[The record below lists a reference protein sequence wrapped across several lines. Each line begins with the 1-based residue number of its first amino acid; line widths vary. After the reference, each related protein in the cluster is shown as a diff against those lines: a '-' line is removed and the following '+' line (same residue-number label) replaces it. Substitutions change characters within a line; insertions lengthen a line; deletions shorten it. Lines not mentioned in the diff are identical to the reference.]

1 MDEIKIKAL
10 IDAADSAK
18 TIQEL
23 KKALRDLK
31 SAAVEVGEGS
41 ESFNRITQAAGQVS
55 DQIGDL
61 NAQVKNLGDDLFK
74 LRGVAQIGQ
83 GIAAGFAVAQ
93 GAIAM
98 FGAENGALEQSLL
111 KVNAAMSMLNGVMAI
126 GELLQKESAAVLLT
140 QNIVRGATVGLVGK
154 ETVAKAQLA
163 VANGTATLTQRALN
177 AAMTANPAGI
187 LIAAI
192 TALVGVYY
200 LFSSSTDELKAKND
214 ALNSSLEYS
223 RKLLDAQE
231 DAVIKEID
239 NRKKLAESRGADA
252 KEISKLE
259 LEKLNEQ
266 EKYAKKRKTA
276 LENELKAERKQRT
289 DLIFQGEDDLA
300 KETNTK
306 IEKKQEEL
314 DKIDNMLQKT
324 VGYEN
329 QYALEREVIQNK
341 LTQSEKKENDKR
353 LKDNKKTT
361 DSKLDNAKKFAV
373 DMNKVNAVIYD
384 NEIKM
389 QEALLST
396 WGDTYD
402 KKVLEQ
408 LSAEAKANKEVSDAQ
423 KELLNSLQED
433 YLKSEDF
440 LKLKIEVTGIED
452 TRFQSAWNNFLKSNN
467 IEAQKAQIA
476 LNLIQKS
483 GEEARTAISAQY
495 AETRKELAEQ
505 ERKRI
510 RELFEE
516 STKIVL
522 AQDEYKRFYEFLNI
536 QIDKFSTNIKE
547 QGKAL
552 DGFDAK
558 NKQSAQERIDAIK
571 AEIAAEELKIQ
582 KNKEVDEKNNE
593 INRTLMEQGSITRDN
608 YEDTL
613 KLNEKA
619 IDDIKAVIA
628 TKNEQ
633 ITAINGETDAQLQY
647 NKAFKQWSDNLGQ
660 TEGEQ
665 KSLNDKIGEFVNT
678 VKIGQLVF
686 NELLNAAQEGGELTG
701 AQWKKG
707 FDKIASN
714 VTAFAQSLGDVES
727 NINDFGKAVDFALS
741 GIKPVS
747 IPVKLDKTK
756 VEKNSFIEGLISEI
770 KEDGQIIETEL
781 DDFGR
786 KLVVTLENRAGEIYQ
801 TITTAQERTAAL
813 TLEGATTVLAL
824 NRGINEDQVAD
835 SLKANVLLAAIYKD
849 KNDLILSQE
858 TEITNAV
865 RKSAEAKVA
874 AINAQILAD
883 TNQTDSTKKL
893 TADQIAELEKLKT
906 KFEGYKDLSFK
917 IQPLD
922 AKDFGLDAL
931 ATDFEAQLVG
941 LNDKLKKRRD
951 DVVKL
956 EQQTYEESLFQLF
969 KKLDAGQITQEEYD
983 KKQTEMKINHEQ
995 NLLVIEVSY
1004 GEKGQEA
1011 LVDSAKKRRD
1021 YIKTEQEKEKEER
1034 FKSIEMMVDLE
1045 KQAMDV
1051 YLQWLAQQYAEEDR
1065 LSQQRFDARIALID
1079 EEEKAY
1085 DDALANR
1092 TAAEQ
1097 QAIDIKEEFDLRRDQ
1112 AENERRREQNDLAE
1126 KQFQAQKYNSLA
1138 QIAIEYAVAIAKAW
1152 GTAGPFGIPMAA
1164 FLATQGGLAAAA
1176 VAMQEFVPSYATG
1189 GLVMGPGGPKDDK
1202 VKANL
1207 SNGESVINAKSTKM
1221 YAPLLSAINQAGGG
1235 VAIPNLKSGGI
1246 IMPPGANIQSVSVVN
1261 SSAVVSLDQS
1271 SIQAIGNAMS
1281 SQQITVQENT
1291 ISNAQE
1297 KQAKVERRTKF

>member
-98 FGAENGALEQSLL
+98 FGSENEALEQSLL
-111 KVNAAMSMLNGVMAI
+111 KVNAAMSMLNGIMAI
-126 GELLQKESAAVLLT
+126 GEILQKESAAVLLT

-200 LFSSSTDELKAKND
+200 LFSSSTDELKEKND

-223 RKLLDAQE
+223 RELLDAQE
-231 DAVIKEID
+231 AAVVKEID

-259 LEKLNEQ
+259 IEKLNEQ

-276 LENELKAERKQRT
+276 LERELKAERKQRT
-289 DLIFQGEDDLA
+289 DYIFQGEDDLA
-300 KETNTK
+300 KETNTR

-329 QYALEREVIQNK
+329 QYALERQVIQNK

-408 LSAEAKANKEVSDAQ
+408 LSAEAKASKEVSDAQ

-452 TRFQSAWNNFLKSNN
+452 TKFQTAWNNFLKSNN
-467 IEAQKAQIA
+467 AEAQKAQIS

-510 RELFEE
+510 KELFEE

-536 QIDKFSTNIKE
+536 QIDKFSVGIKE

-628 TKNEQ
+628 KKNEQ
-633 ITAINGETDAQLQY
+633 IAAINEETDAQLSY
-647 NKAFKQWSDNLGQ
+647 NKTFKEWSDNLGKTDGQ
-660 TEGEQ
+660 Q
-665 KSLNDKIGEFVNT
+665 KSLNDKITEFVDT
-678 VKIGQLVF
+678 IKIGQLVF
-686 NELLNAAQEGGELTG
+686 NEIVASQGLTADG
-701 AQWKKG
+701 WEKG
-707 FDKIASN
+707 FDKASKN
-714 VTAFAQSLGDVES
+714 ISAFAQNLGDVES
-727 NINDFGKAVDFALS
+727 DINDFGKAVDIALS
-741 GIKPVS
+741 GVKPVA
-747 IPVKLDKTK
+747 IPVKLDTK
-756 VEKNSFIEGLISEI
+756 RVEKNSLIEGLLNSV
-770 KEDGQIIETEL
+770 KEDGQQIET
-781 DDFGR
+781 
-786 KLVVTLENRAGEIYQ
+786 VVDGFIITLENKAGEIYQ
-801 TITTAQERTAAL
+801 TIMTTQEQAT
-813 TLEGATTVLAL
+813 TSILEGATKVLGL
-824 NRGINEDQVAD
+824 NRGLNESQLAD
-835 SLKANVLLAAIYKD
+835 SLKTNVLLAAIYKD

-858 TEITNAV
+858 AQITDAV
-865 RKSAEAKVA
+865 RKSAEEKVA

-883 TNQTDSTKKL
+883 KNQTDSTKKL
-893 TADQIAELEKLKT
+893 TADQIAKLEELKT

-922 AKDFGLDAL
+922 AKDFGLDVL

-956 EQQTYEESLFQLF
+956 EQQTYDESLFQLF
-969 KKLDAGQITQEEYD
+969 KKLDAAEITQEEYD
-983 KKQTEMKINHEQ
+983 KQATEMKLNHEQ
-995 NLLVIEVSY
+995 NLLAIEVSY
-1004 GEKGQEA
+1004 GEKGQEV
-1011 LVDSAKKRRD
+1011 LVDNAKKRRD
-1021 YIKTEQEKEKEER
+1021 YIKEQQDKEREER
-1034 FKSIEMMVDLE
+1034 FKSIQMIIDLE

-1051 YLQWLAQQYAEEDR
+1051 YLQWLSQQYAKEDR
-1065 LSQQRFDARIALID
+1065 LSQQRYDDRIAVID
-1079 EEEKAY
+1079 DEEKAY
-1085 DDALANR
+1085 EDSIANR

-1097 QAIDIKEEFDLRRDQ
+1097 QQLDIKEEFDLQRQ
-1112 AENERRREQNDLAE
+1112 EAENERRREQNDLAE
-1126 KQFQAQKYNSLA
+1126 KNFQAQKYNSLA

-1152 GTAGPFGIPMAA
+1152 GTLGPFGAPMAA
-1164 FLATQGGLAAAA
+1164 YLAIQGGLAATA
-1176 VAMQEFVPSYATG
+1176 VAMQEFVPAYANG
-1189 GLVMGPGGPKDDK
+1189 GLVTGPGGPKDDK

-1235 VAIPNLKSGGI
+1235 VAIPNLKGGGI
-1246 IMPPGANIQSVSVVN
+1246 IMPPDGNIQNVSVVN

-1271 SIQAIGNAMS
+1271 SIQAIGNAMG
-1281 SQQITVQENT
+1281 SQQIMVQENT